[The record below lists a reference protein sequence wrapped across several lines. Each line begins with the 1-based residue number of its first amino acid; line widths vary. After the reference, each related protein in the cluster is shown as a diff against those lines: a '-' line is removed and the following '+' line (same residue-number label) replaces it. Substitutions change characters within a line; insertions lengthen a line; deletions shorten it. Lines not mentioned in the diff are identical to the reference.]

1 MYFEEFFLQR
11 LEIDNNFTYD
21 SYEVILANSIFKDFA
36 NLSRLQAI
44 ISRCNI
50 MYTIFQRNVSH

>member
-1 MYFEEFFLQR
+1 MYFEEF

-21 SYEVILANSIFKDFA
+21 CYQVVLANSIFKDFA
-36 NLSRLQAI
+36 NLSRLRAI